1 MQRDTAG
8 ITSNKIPTS
17 SSPFRSQISS
27 RQPLGFAILRI
38 GGDNGNPPTVL
49 LKPVVTVYTIVAE
62 GCDRWL
68 VLRNYF
74 AIDKIQIEHR

>member
-1 MQRDTAG
+1 MQQDTTE

-27 RQPLGFAILRI
+27 RQPLGFAILCI
-38 GGDNGNPPTVL
+38 GGDNGIPPTVL
-49 LKPVVTVYTIVAE
+49 LKPVVTVYTNRAE

-68 VLRNYF
+68 GLHNYF
-74 AIDKIQIEHR
+74 ATDETQIEHR